1 VACFQQIIRVSR
13 IRLLVDH
20 IAAAELVGGLRG
32 AVVSDEAGLD
42 RGDVGAGR
50 RALAVIHGV
59 DVEILEGVQAVG
71 PAGDVVIATP
81 DLDHVDRIITAAVPP
96 GMRAAELADQR
107 LDPGVHLAG
116 LEVWP
121 AGEVCR
127 SG

>member
-1 VACFQQIIRVSR
+1 
-13 IRLLVDH
+13 
-20 IAAAELVGGLRG
+20 
-32 AVVSDEAGLD
+32 
-42 RGDVGAGR
+42 
-50 RALAVIHGV
+50 
-59 DVEILEGVQAVG
+59 LEGVQAVG

>member
-59 DVEILEGVQAVG
+59 SV
-71 PAGDVVIATP
+71 
-81 DLDHVDRIITAAVPP
+81 
-96 GMRAAELADQR
+96 
-107 LDPGVHLAG
+107 
-116 LEVWP
+116 
-121 AGEVCR
+121 R
-127 SG
+127 SWRVYRP